1 MDASASSRLIA
12 AIRARDVSS
21 VINTPEEADFWD
33 AMYEQGLLHTF
44 VDVDKPLTMEQVFA
58 IERAKALAQEKA
70 SPKPAV

>member
-1 MDASASSRLIA
+1 
-12 AIRARDVSS
+12 
-21 VINTPEEADFWD
+21 
-33 AMYEQGLLHTF
+33 MYEQGLLHTF